1 MKNMKKSDMREPEV
15 EKMTSKKSAES
26 KVENKPTRDPF
37 GKTKKKLKRVVTTS
51 DIFVSWFCNFENPR
65 KYTLQYLI

>member
-1 MKNMKKSDMREPEV
+1 MKNMKQSDMREPEV

-37 GKTKKKLKRVVTTS
+37 GKTKKK
-51 DIFVSWFCNFENPR
+51 N
-65 KYTLQYLI
+65 